1 MTTLDAAVAELRPG
15 PAAPLG
21 EFVPPECTGGMKAL
35 PPGVLEA
42 ELMLRR
48 YIAEQ
53 PISQLAVWA
62 RRMALFSLIATILA
76 IIIVRSGLLEI
87 RPALVTFGG
96 ALALSVIALLLAFA
110 AFVVI
115 WKDGL
120 LGIGYALTAIFI
132 GVALLAYP
140 AYLGVVAYR
149 LPWIYD
155 ITTDPID
162 PPRFEALARIRPR
175 DANPIIYAG
184 LSAAEHQRNA
194 YPEIEPLEEDASP
207 QAAYDATLAVI
218 TKRKWNIVA
227 RRPPERG
234 REGRIEAV
242 ARTPIMGFREDVV
255 VRVRA
260 DGQGSRVDVRS
271 SSRYGSFDFGTNAA
285 RVRNLIDDIDD
296 AVGSQ
301 KPEQPATPVPKKAK
315 APPSKSNQPTPKQR

>member
-1 MTTLDAAVAELRPG
+1 
-15 PAAPLG
+15 
-21 EFVPPECTGGMKAL
+21 
-35 PPGVLEA
+35 
-42 ELMLRR
+42 MLRR

-53 PISQLAVWA
+53 PTSKLAVWA

-120 LGIGYALTAIFI
+120 LGMGYALTAIFI

-140 AYLGVVAYR
+140 AYLAVVAYR

-162 PPRFEALARIRPR
+162 YPKFEALARIRPR

-184 LSAAEHQRNA
+184 LAAAEQQRNA
-194 YPEIEPLEEDASP
+194 YPEIEPLEQEASP
-207 QAAYDATLAVI
+207 QAAYDAALAVI

-234 REGRIEAV
+234 REGRIEAI

-255 VRVRA
+255 VRVRG
-260 DGQGSRVDVRS
+260 DGRGSRIDIRS

-285 RVRNLIDDIDD
+285 RVRSLIDDIDD
-296 AVGSQ
+296 AVDSQ
-301 KPEQPATPVPKKAK
+301 KPEQPATPAPKKAK
-315 APPSKSNQPTPKQR
+315 AAPAKSNQPSKQR